1 MARLIKEDE
10 ITSIQDPEIASV
22 EETPDTGF
30 WEAGARGA
38 AQGLTFDFADEITA
52 GIESGL
58 TGKPY
63 DQALKESRAEYE
75 ANKEEYPITSF
86 VGGLAGGIGQAAIVG
101 GLTGGAGAVASG
113 AGKLG
118 KLKELTRAVFL
129 PKAGESALKNIATA
143 AGTGAAMSGITEIGA
158 SEKEGLERL
167 EGVPGAA
174 LTGGV
179 VGGALG
185 GLVEGGKFVG
195 GKAFEKLKKM
205 GEEGKLPYSAKK
217 VLDIT
222 ESSKE
227 GTFKSRKGEG
237 LADIAKLHGTS
248 VDELMD
254 LNPKLKETNLDFTNL
269 PEGIEIK
276 VPGQGYIQQRSSEA
290 VDAKLEDASER
301 VVADIEEALD
311 KARNIKDVI
320 IANVPEKNVPNVVT
334 TLQKLSNYLTGLSE
348 PGYED
353 AVPTL
358 RFIQGRINK
367 LQEQGVRPAGSTSLN
382 ELNAL
387 IREIGDQI
395 KVNKS
400 SNVKAEVQK
409 ALSDTNNVLKS
420 YLRAY
425 VKDFD
430 VIKALE
436 TNPDIAAE
444 YRKLI
449 GALPE
454 KEYADFLQQQM
465 ATKKEIDDWFDD
477 FVKNMPEKESKST
490 VKFMGELKDKAI
502 LSEIPQDLN
511 NNVKA
516 VLKKIKKNE
525 KINKDDLD
533 QVNKFLSYLKEN
545 KKLTQKQLKEPD
557 GYYVDEIKKIIKKSE
572 KIKKDYEKI
581 QKELDKP
588 SGKYGRKEEEIQMT
602 QEQVDEVFKTY
613 DEVLKEAALNT
624 PLAKIDAVMGNILKA
639 SEDMGG
645 ITRGKSE
652 QKRIFKVLDTL
663 RAKETDS
670 ASGQKALIRYTN
682 FLENLQKANPELSAK
697 VEANVKPAVMAL
709 ENQRFLEGAKLG
721 ESPREVGALRALVS
735 APLQI
740 AALGGSLA
748 AQVKAPRLGNYAL
761 QKMRDKVGAELKR
774 TPNSTTMI
782 AASKFLDNALST
794 SDEGRRAAILNTL
807 NQYKQFRELFKDEEF
822 EEK

>member
-1 MARLIKEDE
+1 MPLTPEEQLELDELTKEYDILKKE
-10 ITSIQDPEIASV
+10 LTPATAVAAPETSY
-22 EETPDTGF
+22 T
-30 WEAGARGA
+30 EAAARGV
-38 AQGLTFDFADEITA
+38 AQGLTFDFADEIGA
-52 GIESGL
+52 GIESAL
-58 TGKPY
+58 TGKSY

-75 ANKEEYPITSF
+75 TSKEEYPVTSF
-86 VGGLAGGIGQAAIVG
+86 LGGLAGGIGQAAAVG
-101 GLTGGAGAVASG
+101 GLTAGAGAV
-113 AGKLG
+113 GKLG
-118 KLKELTRAVFL
+118 KLKELVKGTFL
-129 PKAGESALKNIATA
+129 PTTSKSALQNIATA
-143 AGTGAAMSGITEIGA
+143 ARTGAVMGGATGLGA
-158 SEKEGLERL
+158 SEKEGLKRL
-167 EGVPGAA
+167 EDVPGAA
-174 LTGGV
+174 ITGGV

-185 GLVEGGKFVG
+185 GLVEGGKFAG

-205 GEEGKLPYSAKK
+205 GEEGKLPYSARK
-217 VLDIT
+217 VLDIF

-227 GTFKSRKGEG
+227 GVFKSRKGEG
-237 LADIAKLHGTS
+237 LADIAKMHGTS

-276 VPGQGYIQQRSSEA
+276 VPGQGYVQQRSSEA
-290 VDAKLEDASER
+290 VDYKLEDASER
-301 VVADIEEALD
+301 VVADIQDTLD
-311 KARNIKDVI
+311 KARDIKDSIV
-320 IANVPEKNVPNVVT
+320 ANVPEKDIPNVIP
-334 TLQKLSNYLTGLSE
+334 TLQNLNNYLVSLAE

-353 AVPTL
+353 AIPSL
-358 RFIQGRINK
+358 KFIQGRINK
-367 LQEQGVRPAGSTSLN
+367 LQEQGAREAGAVSLN

-387 IREIGDQI
+387 TREIADQI
-395 KVNKS
+395 RVNKS
-400 SNVKAEVQK
+400 ANVKAEIQK
-409 ALSDTNNVLKS
+409 ALSDTNNILKS
-420 YLRAY
+420 YLRANINE
-425 VKDFD
+425 FD

-436 TNPDIAAE
+436 VNPDIAAE

-454 KEYADFLQQQM
+454 KEYADFLKSQM
-465 ATKKEIDDWFDD
+465 AGEKEAADWLSNFE
-477 FVKNMPEKESKST
+477 KTMPEKESKTSIN
-490 VKFMGELKDKAI
+490 FMGKLKNRQV
-502 LSEIPQDLN
+502 LSEIPDDLKN
-511 NNVKA
+511 SVEK
-516 VLKKIKKNE
+516 VLKKIKKGSKGKAEEITLEELN
-525 KINKDDLD
+525 NVT
-533 QVNKFLSYLKEN
+533 QFLKYLGEP
-545 KKLTQKQLKEPD
+545 KLTKKELYGDEQLIKEM
-557 GYYVDEIKKIIKKSE
+557 KKIIKESK
-572 KIKKDYEKI
+572 KIKKEYAQI
-581 QKELDKP
+581 QKP
-588 SGKYGRKEEEIQMT
+588 ITT
-602 QEQVDEVFKTY
+602 QLSPEDESQFYQLYNEMMREQAVTS
-613 DEVLKEAALNT
+613 

-639 SEDMGG
+639 SEDLGG

-652 QKRIFKVLDTL
+652 QRRIFKVLDTL

-748 AQVKAPRLGNYAL
+748 AQVKSPRLGNYAL